1 MSLNP
6 APIDIYTTE
15 NKFDAKQD
23 QKKNIKHRV
32 LELFEDRQSSNEPT
46 GYERPKMVSRKET
59 DVLDNDEAFDEYKP
73 LPISQTQRAI
83 HKQRASNSNSK
94 PQYNDNDISR
104 EQFSTLEQRAPQS
117 LYKAVYSQNVP
128 HYTQQA
134 EYNAQQSQLLQRM
147 NYMIHLLEEQQEE
160 KTENVVEELILYSFL
175 GIFTIFMVDSFTRV
189 GKYSR

>member
-6 APIDIYTTE
+6 APIDIYNDE
-15 NKFDAKQD
+15 NKFEPKN
-23 QKKNIKHRV
+23 KKDIKHRV
-32 LELFEDRQSSNEPT
+32 LELFEDKSNSQQT
-46 GYERPKMVSRKET
+46 GFERPKPTKKES
-59 DVLDNDEAFDEYKP
+59 DVLESDNEAFDEYKP

-83 HKQRASNSNSK
+83 HKQRMTK
-94 PQYNDNDISR
+94 PQTDEDVSR

-117 LYKAVYSQNVP
+117 LYKAAYSANVP
-128 HYTQQA
+128 HYTQQTD
-134 EYNAQQSQLLQRM
+134 YNAQQAQLLQRM

-160 KTENVVEELILYSFL
+160 RTEHVVEELILYSFL

>member
-6 APIDIYTTE
+6 APIDIYNNE
-15 NKFDAKQD
+15 NKFEPKSN
-23 QKKNIKHRV
+23 KKDIKHRV
-32 LELFEDRQSSNEPT
+32 LELFEDKSTSERT
-46 GYERPKMVSRKET
+46 GFERPKQTKKET
-59 DVLDNDEAFDEYKP
+59 DVLESENEAFDEYKP

-83 HKQRASNSNSK
+83 HKQRMTK
-94 PQYNDNDISR
+94 PDTGHTDEDVSR
-104 EQFSTLEQRAPQS
+104 EQFSTLEQRTPQS
-117 LYKAVYSQNVP
+117 LYKAAYSANVP

-134 EYNAQQSQLLQRM
+134 DYNAQQAQLLQRM

-160 KTENVVEELILYSFL
+160 RTEHVVEELILYSFL

>member
-6 APIDIYTTE
+6 APIDIYKTE
-15 NKFDAKQD
+15 NKFESKHEFQP
-23 QKKNIKHRV
+23 KHKNIKHRV
-32 LELFEDRQSSNEPT
+32 LELFEDKNDEPS
-46 GYERPKMVSRKET
+46 GYERPKLTRKET
-59 DVLDNDEAFDEYKP
+59 DVLESDNEAFDEYKP

-83 HKQRASNSNSK
+83 HKHRAPKQPS
-94 PQYNDNDISR
+94 QDDDISR

-117 LYKAVYSQNVP
+117 LYKAAYSQNVP
-128 HYTQQA
+128 HYSPQA
-134 EYNAQQSQLLQRM
+134 EYNSQQTQLLQRM